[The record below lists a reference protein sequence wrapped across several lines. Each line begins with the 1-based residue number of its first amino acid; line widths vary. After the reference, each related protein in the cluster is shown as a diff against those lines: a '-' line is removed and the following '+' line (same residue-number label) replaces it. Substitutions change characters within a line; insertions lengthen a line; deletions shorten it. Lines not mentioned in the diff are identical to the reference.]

1 MSTPHTSS
9 TAQSPQAF
17 PWAGLFT
24 LSALIFTSVTSEWL
38 PTGLLP
44 EIAAEL
50 SVSESQV
57 GLLIT
62 IFAAT
67 VVLSTAPLAALTRNQ
82 PRKKL
87 VIIVLLVFVV
97 GNLLA
102 AAAPN
107 YAVLVIARVIG
118 GLSHG
123 LFWAVVG
130 AYSAHLVPPHQVGRA
145 VAVTSAGATAAFVLG
160 VPVGTAL
167 GHALGWRLAFVVI
180 AVIILALT
188 IMVVRVLPPVDHQQP
203 LATGEISIPLRK
215 DRSVPGVIYVCIL
228 VALVMLGHNLFY
240 TYIVPYLIGP
250 AGVEPGAVAGV
261 LLIFG
266 AAGAV
271 GLALA
276 GLLVDRF
283 PRSIIIV
290 TVALVAVCAA
300 LLGMFPDAPWIMF
313 PVITI
318 WGMAFGGVPA
328 MIQTRLLQLASPRMR
343 DVGSA
348 YLTTSFNIGIG
359 GGALFG
365 GILLDQY
372 GILSLPGFDA
382 GILGVAVAFALVG
395 GELLRRRDA
404 RATAVRDQQPTPPAP

>member
-1 MSTPHTSS
+1 MSTPRTSPAS
-9 TAQSPQAF
+9 SSSQAF

-67 VVLSTAPLAALTRNQ
+67 VVLSTAPLAALTRNHS
-82 PRKKL
+82 RKSL
-87 VIIVLLVFVV
+87 VIVVLLVFVV

-250 AGVEPGAVAGV
+250 AGTEPGAVAGV
-261 LLIFG
+261 LLVFG

-290 TVALVAVCAA
+290 TVSLVAICSV
-300 LLGMFPDAPWIMF
+300 LLGMFPAEPWIMF
-313 PVITI
+313 PVIAI
-318 WGMAFGGVPA
+318 WGIAFGGVPA

-359 GGALFG
+359 GGALLG

-372 GILSLPGFDA
+372 GVISLPFVDA
-382 GILGVAVAFALVG
+382 AILGVAVVFAIVG
-395 GELLRRRDA
+395 GELLRRRAD
-404 RATAVRDQQPTPPAP
+404 RAAAVRDQQPTPPAP

>member
-1 MSTPHTSS
+1 M
-9 TAQSPQAF
+9 
-17 PWAGLFT
+17 
-24 LSALIFTSVTSEWL
+24 

-50 SVSESQV
+50 AVSESQV

-67 VVLSTAPLAALTRNQ
+67 VVISTAPLAALTRNYS
-82 PRKKL
+82 RKSL
-87 VIIVLLVFVV
+87 VIVVLLVFVV

-107 YAVLVIARVIG
+107 YAVLVVARVIG

-180 AVIILALT
+180 AIIILALT
-188 IMVVRVLPPVDHQQP
+188 ITVVRVLPPVDHKQP
-203 LATGEISIPLRK
+203 LSTGEISIPLRK
-215 DRSVPGVIYVCIL
+215 DRSVPGVVYVCIL

-250 AGVEPGAVAGV
+250 AGTEPGAVAGL

-271 GLALA
+271 GLAPAGILA
-276 GLLVDRF
+276 DRF
-283 PRSIIIV
+283 RRSIIPV
-290 TVALVAVCAA
+290 TVALVALCAA
-300 LLGMFPDAPWIMF
+300 LLGLFPAEPRIML
-313 PVITI
+313 PVLVI
-318 WGMAFGGVPA
+318 WGIAFGGVPA
-328 MIQTRLLQLASPRMR
+328 MIQTRMLQLASPRMR

-359 GGALFG
+359 GGALVG

-372 GILSLPGFDA
+372 GILSLPIVDA
-382 GILGVAVAFALVG
+382 VILGVAVVFAIVG
-395 GELLRRRDA
+395 GEMLRRRAA
-404 RATAVRDQQPTPPAP
+404 RAPAVRDQQPTPPAP

>member
-1 MSTPHTSS
+1 M
-9 TAQSPQAF
+9 
-17 PWAGLFT
+17 
-24 LSALIFTSVTSEWL
+24 

-67 VVLSTAPLAALTRNQ
+67 VVLSTAPLAALTRNHS
-82 PRKKL
+82 RKKL
-87 VIIVLLVFVV
+87 VIAVLLVFVV

-107 YAVLVIARVIG
+107 YAVLVVARVIG

-250 AGVEPGAVAGV
+250 AGTEPGAVAGV

-276 GLLVDRF
+276 GLLIDRF
-283 PRSIIIV
+283 PRSIIAV
-290 TVALVAVCAA
+290 TVALVAICAA
-300 LLGMFPDAPWIMF
+300 LLGMFPDEPWIMF
-313 PVITI
+313 PVIAI

-328 MIQTRLLQLASPRMR
+328 MIQTRLLQLVSPRMR

-359 GGALFG
+359 GGALLG
-365 GILLDQY
+365 GILLDQK
-372 GILSLPGFDA
+372 GVISLPFVDA
-382 GILGVAVAFALVG
+382 AILGVAVVFAVVG
-395 GELLRRRDA
+395 GELLRRRAD
-404 RATAVRDQQPTPPAP
+404 RAAAVRDQQPTPPAP

>member
-1 MSTPHTSS
+1 MSAPHTSP
-9 TAQSPQAF
+9 ARSPQAF

-67 VVLSTAPLAALTRNQ
+67 VVISTAPLAALTRNYS
-82 PRKKL
+82 RKSL
-87 VIIVLLVFVV
+87 VIAVLLVFVIA
-97 GNLLA
+97 NLLA
-102 AAAPN
+102 AVAPT
-107 YAVLVIARVIG
+107 YGVLVVARVVG

-130 AYSAHLVPPHQVGRA
+130 AYSAHLVPTHQVGRA
-145 VAVTSAGATAAFVLG
+145 VAVTSAGATTAFVLG

-180 AVIILALT
+180 AIIILALT
-188 IMVVRVLPPVDHQQP
+188 IMVVRVLPPVNHQH
-203 LATGEISIPLRK
+203 LLSTGEISIPLRK

-240 TYIVPYLIGP
+240 TYIAPYLIGP
-250 AGVEPGAVAGV
+250 AGIEPGAVAGV

-276 GLLVDRF
+276 GILIDRF
-283 PRSIIIV
+283 PRSIIP
-290 TVALVAVCAA
+290 VAVGFVAICAA
-300 LLGMFPDAPWIMF
+300 LLGMFPSEPWIML
-313 PVITI
+313 PVIAI

-328 MIQTRLLQLASPRMR
+328 MMQTRLLQLASPRMR

-365 GILLDQY
+365 GILLDQQ
-372 GILSLPGFDA
+372 GILSLPAVDA
-382 GILGVAVAFALVG
+382 VILGVAVVFAIIG
-395 GELLRRRDA
+395 GELLRRRDG
-404 RATAVRDQQPTPPAP
+404 RAAAIRDQQPTPPAP

>member
-1 MSTPHTSS
+1 MSTPRTSPAS
-9 TAQSPQAF
+9 ATSQAF

-44 EIAAEL
+44 EIASEL

-67 VVLSTAPLAALTRNQ
+67 VVISTAPLAALTRNQ

-87 VIIVLLVFVV
+87 VIVVLLVFVV

-107 YAVLVIARVIG
+107 YAVLVIARIIG

-180 AVIILALT
+180 AIIILALT
-188 IMVVRVLPPVDHQQP
+188 IMVVRILPPVDHQQP

-228 VALVMLGHNLFY
+228 VALAMLGHNLFY

-250 AGVEPGAVAGV
+250 AGIEGGAVAGV

-266 AAGAV
+266 ASGAV

-283 PRSIIIV
+283 PRSIIPV
-290 TVALVAVCAA
+290 TVALVAICAA
-300 LLGMFPDAPWIMF
+300 LLGMFPAQPAIMF
-313 PVITI
+313 TVIAV
-318 WGMAFGGVPA
+318 WGIAFGGVPA
-328 MIQTRLLQLASPRMR
+328 MMQTRLLQLASPRMR

-359 GGALFG
+359 GGALLG

-372 GILSLPGFDA
+372 GVISLPYVDA
-382 GILGVAVAFALVG
+382 AILGAAVVFAIVG
-395 GELLRRRDA
+395 GELLRRRSA
-404 RATAVRDQQPTPPAP
+404 RTAAVRDQQPTPPAP

>member
-1 MSTPHTSS
+1 MSTSRIPS
-9 TAQSPQAF
+9 ASPSAQAF

-67 VVLSTAPLAALTRNQ
+67 VVISTAPLAALTRNQ

-87 VIIVLLVFVV
+87 VIIVLIVFVI

-102 AAAPN
+102 AVAPN
-107 YAVLVIARVIG
+107 YAVLVIARIIG

-180 AVIILALT
+180 AIIIAALT
-188 IMVVRVLPPVDHQQP
+188 IMVVRILPPVNHQHP

-228 VALVMLGHNLFY
+228 VALAMLGHNLFY

-250 AGVEPGAVAGV
+250 AGIDSGAVAGV

-276 GLLVDRF
+276 GMLVDRF
-283 PRSIIIV
+283 PRSIIPV
-290 TVALVAVCAA
+290 TVALVAICAA
-300 LLGMFPDAPWIMF
+300 LLGMFPAEPAIMF
-313 PVITI
+313 TVIVV
-318 WGMAFGGVPA
+318 WGIAFGGVPA
-328 MIQTRLLQLASPRMR
+328 MMQTRLLQLASPRMR

-348 YLTTSFNIGIG
+348 YLTTSFNVGIG
-359 GGALFG
+359 GGALVG
-365 GILLDQY
+365 GILLDEY
-372 GILSLPGFDA
+372 GVISLPYVDA
-382 GILGVAVAFALVG
+382 GILGVAVVFAIVG

-404 RATAVRDQQPTPPAP
+404 RSAAIRRQQPTPPAP

>member
-1 MSTPHTSS
+1 MSTPRTSPS
-9 TAQSPQAF
+9 SSSSQAF

-67 VVLSTAPLAALTRNQ
+67 VVLSTAPLAALTRNHS
-82 PRKKL
+82 RKKL
-87 VIIVLLVFVV
+87 VIAVLLVFVV

-107 YAVLVIARVIG
+107 YAVLVVARVIG

-250 AGVEPGAVAGV
+250 AGTEPGAVAGV

-276 GLLVDRF
+276 GLLIDRF
-283 PRSIIIV
+283 PRSIIAV
-290 TVALVAVCAA
+290 TVALVAICAA
-300 LLGMFPDAPWIMF
+300 LLGMFPDEPWIMF
-313 PVITI
+313 PVIAI

-328 MIQTRLLQLASPRMR
+328 MIQTRLLQLVSPRMR

-359 GGALFG
+359 GGALLG
-365 GILLDQY
+365 GILLDQK
-372 GILSLPGFDA
+372 GVISLPFVDA
-382 GILGVAVAFALVG
+382 AILGVAVVFAVVG
-395 GELLRRRDA
+395 GELLRRRAD
-404 RATAVRDQQPTPPAP
+404 RAAAVRDQQPTPPAP

>member
-1 MSTPHTSS
+1 M
-9 TAQSPQAF
+9 
-17 PWAGLFT
+17 
-24 LSALIFTSVTSEWL
+24 
-38 PTGLLP
+38 LP

-67 VVLSTAPLAALTRNQ
+67 VVISTAPLAALTRNYS
-82 PRKKL
+82 RKSL
-87 VIIVLLVFVV
+87 VIVVLLVFVV

-107 YAVLVIARVIG
+107 YAVLVVARVIG

-215 DRSVPGVIYVCIL
+215 DRSVPGVIYVCVL

-250 AGVEPGAVAGV
+250 AGTEPGAVAGV

-290 TVALVAVCAA
+290 TVALVAICSV
-300 LLGMFPDAPWIMF
+300 LLGMFPAEPRIMF
-313 PVITI
+313 PVIAI
-318 WGMAFGGVPA
+318 WGIVFGGVPA

-359 GGALFG
+359 GGALLG
-365 GILLDQY
+365 GILLDKY
-372 GILSLPGFDA
+372 GVIALPFVDA
-382 GILGVAVAFALVG
+382 AILGVAVVFAIVG
-395 GELLRRRDA
+395 GELLRRRGS
-404 RATAVRDQQPTPPAP
+404 RAAAIHDQQPTPRAP

>member
-1 MSTPHTSS
+1 MSTPRTSPS
-9 TAQSPQAF
+9 SSSSQAF

-67 VVLSTAPLAALTRNQ
+67 VVISTAPLAALTRNYS
-82 PRKKL
+82 RKSL
-87 VIIVLLVFVV
+87 VITVLLVFVV

-107 YAVLVIARVIG
+107 YAVLVIARIIG

-228 VALVMLGHNLFY
+228 VALVMLGHNIFY

-250 AGVEPGAVAGV
+250 AGTEPGAVAGL

-276 GLLVDRF
+276 GILADRF
-283 PRSIIIV
+283 RRSIIPA
-290 TVALVAVCAA
+290 TVALVALCAA
-300 LLGMFPDAPWIMF
+300 LLGLFPAQPWIML
-313 PVITI
+313 PALVI

-328 MIQTRLLQLASPRMR
+328 MIQTRMLQLASPRMR

-359 GGALFG
+359 GGALVG
-365 GILLDQY
+365 GILLDRQ
-372 GILSLPGFDA
+372 GILSLPIVDA
-382 GILGVAVAFALVG
+382 VILGVAVVFAIVG

-404 RATAVRDQQPTPPAP
+404 QAAAIRDQQPTPPAP

>member
-1 MSTPHTSS
+1 MSMPRTP
-9 TAQSPQAF
+9 TASANQAF

-44 EIAAEL
+44 EIASEL
-50 SVSESQV
+50 SVSQSQV

-67 VVLSTAPLAALTRNQ
+67 VVVSTAPLAALTRNYS
-82 PRKKL
+82 RKSL
-87 VIIVLLVFVV
+87 VIVVLLVFVI

-102 AAAPN
+102 AAAPS

-180 AVIILALT
+180 AIIILALT
-188 IMVVRVLPPVDHQQP
+188 IMVVRVLPAVDHRQP
-203 LATGEISIPLRK
+203 LATGEISLPLRR

-250 AGVEPGAVAGV
+250 ATIDSGAVAGV
-261 LLIFG
+261 LLMFG

-276 GLLVDRF
+276 GILADKFR
-283 PRSIIIV
+283 RSIIPV
-290 TVALVAVCAA
+290 TVGLVGLCAA
-300 LLGMFPDAPWIMF
+300 LLGLFPGQPWVMF
-313 PVITI
+313 PVLVI
-318 WGMAFGGVPA
+318 WGVAFGGVPA
-328 MIQTRLLQLASPRMR
+328 MMQTRLLQLASPRMR

-365 GILLDQY
+365 GILLDQQ
-372 GILSLPGFDA
+372 GILALPAVDSA
-382 GILGVAVAFALVG
+382 ILAVAVVFAIAG

-404 RATAVRDQQPTPPAP
+404 RIAKVRDQQPTPPAP

>member
-1 MSTPHTSS
+1 MSAPHTSP
-9 TAQSPQAF
+9 ARSPQAF

-67 VVLSTAPLAALTRNQ
+67 VVISTAPLAALTRNYS
-82 PRKKL
+82 RKSL
-87 VIIVLLVFVV
+87 VIAVLLVFVIA
-97 GNLLA
+97 NLLA
-102 AAAPN
+102 AVAPT
-107 YAVLVIARVIG
+107 YGVLVVARVVG

-145 VAVTSAGATAAFVLG
+145 VAVTSAGATTAFVLG

-180 AVIILALT
+180 AIIILALT
-188 IMVVRVLPPVDHQQP
+188 IMVVRVLPPVNHQH
-203 LATGEISIPLRK
+203 LLSTGEISIPLRK

-240 TYIVPYLIGP
+240 TYIAPYLIGP
-250 AGVEPGAVAGV
+250 AGIEPGAVAGV

-276 GLLVDRF
+276 GILIDRF
-283 PRSIIIV
+283 PRSIIP
-290 TVALVAVCAA
+290 VAVGFVAICAA
-300 LLGMFPDAPWIMF
+300 LLGMFPSEPWIML
-313 PVITI
+313 PVIAI

-328 MIQTRLLQLASPRMR
+328 MMQTRLLQLASPRMR

-365 GILLDQY
+365 GILLDQQ
-372 GILSLPGFDA
+372 GILSLPAVDA
-382 GILGVAVAFALVG
+382 VILGVAVVFAIIG
-395 GELLRRRDA
+395 GELLRRRDG
-404 RATAVRDQQPTPPAP
+404 RAAAIRDQQPTPPAP

>member
-1 MSTPHTSS
+1 MSTPRTSPAS
-9 TAQSPQAF
+9 SSSGAF

-67 VVLSTAPLAALTRNQ
+67 VVLSTAPLASLTRNHS
-82 PRKKL
+82 RKSL
-87 VIIVLLVFVV
+87 VIVVLLVFVV

-107 YAVLVIARVIG
+107 YAVLVVARVIG

-180 AVIILALT
+180 AIIILALT
-188 IMVVRVLPPVDHQQP
+188 IMVVRVLPPVDHQHP
-203 LATGEISIPLRK
+203 LSTAEISIPLRK

-250 AGVEPGAVAGV
+250 AGIEPGAVAGV
-261 LLIFG
+261 LLVFG

-290 TVALVAVCAA
+290 AVALVALCAV
-300 LLGMFPDAPWIMF
+300 LLGMFPAEPWIMF

-318 WGMAFGGVPA
+318 WGMTFGGVPA
-328 MIQTRLLQLASPRMR
+328 MVQTRLLQIASPRMR

-365 GILLDQY
+365 GLLLDQY
-372 GILSLPGFDA
+372 GILSLPAVDA
-382 GILGVAVAFALVG
+382 VILGVAVVFAIVG
-395 GELLRRRDA
+395 GELLRRRDG
-404 RATAVRDQQPTPPAP
+404 RAAAIRDQQPTPPAP

>member
-1 MSTPHTSS
+1 MSTPRTSPS
-9 TAQSPQAF
+9 SPSSQAF

-44 EIAAEL
+44 EIATEL
-50 SVSESQV
+50 AVSESQV

-67 VVLSTAPLAALTRNQ
+67 VVISTAPLAALTRNYS
-82 PRKKL
+82 RKSL
-87 VIIVLLVFVV
+87 VIVVLLVFVV

-102 AAAPN
+102 AAAPS
-107 YAVLVIARVIG
+107 YAVLVIARIIG

-180 AVIILALT
+180 AIIILALT
-188 IMVVRVLPPVDHQQP
+188 IMVVRVLPPVDHKQP
-203 LATGEISIPLRK
+203 LSTGEISIPLRK
-215 DRSVPGVIYVCIL
+215 DRSVPGVVYVCIL

-250 AGVEPGAVAGV
+250 AGTEPGAVAGL

-276 GLLVDRF
+276 GILADRF
-283 PRSIIIV
+283 RRSILPV
-290 TVALVAVCAA
+290 TVALVALCAA
-300 LLGMFPDAPWIMF
+300 LLGIFPAQPWIML
-313 PVITI
+313 PVLVV
-318 WGMAFGGVPA
+318 WGVAFGGVPA
-328 MIQTRLLQLASPRMR
+328 MIQTRMLQLASPRMR

-359 GGALFG
+359 GGALVG

-372 GILSLPGFDA
+372 GILSLPVVDSV
-382 GILGVAVAFALVG
+382 ILGVAVVFAIVG
-395 GELLRRRDA
+395 GEMLRRREA
-404 RATAVRDQQPTPPAP
+404 RAATVRDQQPTPPAP